1 MTWLEV
7 WEVRGA
13 SLLNVF
19 LLLGRFLV
27 LEKMLYFA
35 LPAFAVCSLWWIS
48 RFSKVVCESTAPPRA
63 ILSLPIGT
71 PRLFKSS
78 PSLHEI

>member
-19 LLLGRFLV
+19 LLLGGRFLV
-27 LEKMLYFA
+27 LEKMLYLA
-35 LPAFAVCSLWWIS
+35 LPAFAVCNLWWIS

-78 PSLHEI
+78 SLQEI